1 MGKKER
7 CRAEDPKSVPS
18 TRMVV
23 QSVYNCSSWGHQAPA
38 INSSHACN
46 VKKLI
51 KRKEMEVLAHVIAVL
66 RKPRA
71 GLLLQGQA
79 GLHSEN
85 ISFIFQGFVLQES
98 FLEEIS
104 GYC

>member
-1 MGKKER
+1 M
-7 CRAEDPKSVPS
+7 AEDPNSVPS

-23 QSVYNCSSWGHQAPA
+23 QSVYNCRSRGH
-38 INSSHACN
+38 HACN

-51 KRKEMEVLAHVIAVL
+51 KRKEMEVLAHVLAVL
-66 RKPRA
+66 RKLRA
-71 GLLLQGQA
+71 GFLLQGQA

-85 ISFIFQGFVLQES
+85 ISFIFQVFVLQES

-104 GYC
+104 GHC